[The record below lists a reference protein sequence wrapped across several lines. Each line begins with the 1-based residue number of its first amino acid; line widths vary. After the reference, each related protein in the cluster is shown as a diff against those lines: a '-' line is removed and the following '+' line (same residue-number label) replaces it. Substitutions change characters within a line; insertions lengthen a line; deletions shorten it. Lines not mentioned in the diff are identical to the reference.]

1 MSANCGVSPTKSA
14 PAALK
19 QYTAIWHVDFEYR
32 EDANHHPVPV
42 CMFAYEQRAGT
53 EIQLWQDE
61 LQACRQAPFD
71 IGPDVLFVA
80 YAASAELSCFL
91 ALGWPFPKNV
101 LDAYVETIAAING
114 NTLIW
119 PAKKR
124 PGPLSALE
132 LYGLPAAMDTEEKER
147 MRRLFARPYSR
158 ANATSLSRKRDNGT
172 RKYSLFSMSL
182 FFVLCSR
189 LVKNGD

>member
-1 MSANCGVSPTKSA
+1 MSANCGVSPTESA
-14 PAALK
+14 PAALQ

-32 EDANHHPVPV
+32 EDANHHPAPV

-124 PGPLSALE
+124 PGLLSALE

-147 MRRLFARPYSR
+147 MRRLILERSDYR
-158 ANATSLSRKRDNGT
+158 EDERCEIRDYN
-172 RKYSLFSMSL
+172 RRD
-182 FFVLCSR
+182 VIEA
-189 LVKNGD
+189 VKLL